1 MRITIMKVTGSFRAL
16 AVGVAVVAVAALV
29 PGMSAYAADQP
40 KNSPKLGKPLKEA
53 HDALGAKKYPEAIA
67 KLKEA
72 EGIAGKT
79 PYDQHLIN
87 DMLGF
92 AYYKTGN
99 SAEAAKA
106 WEGEVDDGFLKPDE
120 AAQKTKALA
129 EINYQLK
136 NYDKAVDF
144 GTRAVKGGFAD
155 DGIRTIVAQ
164 SYYLKG
170 DYKNTLKFE
179 EGIVDNQI
187 KAGET
192 PKNDSLMLIYSACQK
207 LNDEGCATRA
217 MEKLVTY
224 YPKPDNWAQL
234 LYNMRR
240 EAGGNEQNL
249 LETYRL
255 MLDTDVLKEPSD
267 YSEMAELAL
276 ESGSPGEA
284 QKVLEKAMAKNVF
297 TEQRTKERSQRLLE
311 GAKKR
316 AASDQSTLP
325 KLEQEA
331 NAASNGDKNIAVGRA
346 YLGYDQFDKA
356 ADQLSK
362 GLSKG
367 VSKGETESRLMLG
380 IAQLKSGHKDDAVKT
395 FHAVKGD
402 ATLERLANLWSL
414 HAKQA

>member
-1 MRITIMKVTGSFRAL
+1 MKVSGSFRAL
-16 AVGVAVVAVAALV
+16 TVGVAVVAVAALV
-29 PGMSAYAADQP
+29 PGMAAYAADQP
-40 KNSPKLGKPLKEA
+40 KNSAKLAKPLKEA
-53 HDALGAKKYPEAIA
+53 HEALGAKKYPEAIA

-72 EGIAGKT
+72 EGTAGKT

-99 SAEAAKA
+99 AAEAAKA
-106 WEGEVDDGFLKPDE
+106 WEGEIDDGFLKPDE

-164 SYYLKG
+164 AYYLKG

-207 LNDEGCATRA
+207 MNDEGCATRA

-234 LYNMRR
+234 LYGLRR
-240 EAGGNEQNL
+240 EAGSNEQNL

-255 MLDTDVLKEPSD
+255 MLDTDVLKEPTD

-276 ESGSPGEA
+276 DAGSPGEA

-331 NAASNGDKNIAVGRA
+331 NAAANGDKNIAVGRA
-346 YLGYDQFDKA
+346 YLGYEQYDKA

-362 GLSKG
+362 GLNKG
-367 VSKGETESRLMLG
+367 VSKSEPESRLMLG

-395 FHAVKGD
+395 FRAVKGD
-402 ATLERLANLWSL
+402 ATLERLANLWTL